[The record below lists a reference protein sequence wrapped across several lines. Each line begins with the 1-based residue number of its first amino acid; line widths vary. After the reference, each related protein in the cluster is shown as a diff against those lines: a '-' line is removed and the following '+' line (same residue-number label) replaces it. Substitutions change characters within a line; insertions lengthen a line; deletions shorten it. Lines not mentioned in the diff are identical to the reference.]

1 MTEDKV
7 AAPAEQG
14 AGGSGGGTTTT
25 RSTTRR
31 RAPSRSGASGRSSD
45 SGSPDTGAALDPN
58 RDDPMQVGRRIW
70 PD

>member
-7 AAPAEQG
+7 AAPADQG

-31 RAPSRSGASGRSSD
+31 RAPSRSGASGRSS
-45 SGSPDTGAALDPN
+45 GSPDTGAALDPN

>member
-31 RAPSRSGASGRSSD
+31 RAPSRSGASGRSSG
-45 SGSPDTGAALDPN
+45 SGSPDTGAALHPK